1 MRSNK
6 RWTPQQLAFVPIVF
20 IPAASNPPAAP
31 SSSSA
36 ISLLP
41 IPDSPSIPGCRFFPV
56 TVTKK
61 CPEGNPRTAVSHFS
75 DAVTSLRGK
84 LGTGSFFRRG
94 LRMAFRSQLSFY
106 ATLLLL
112 ACPLCAVADHLQI
125 TSNPSGAAVE
135 IDGVAAGT
143 TPFEKDYPGGY
154 FHKTRTSMGSRLEH
168 PMVARISLAGYAT
181 KELKLTEGPM
191 NWISLNGRNRGEYWL
206 LKTDHFHVDLQPIS
220 ETFTGNITATG
231 SGMGGDLHPELSLEE
246 LVRKTKPAVV
256 YLKGLEGTG
265 SGFFV
270 TGTGVIV
277 TNAHLARG
285 EETLHTI
292 LSTGRELE
300 AKVVYIDADLDIA
313 LAKVALTPGESE
325 LPHLALADASSVRQG
340 ENVLAIGNP
349 GDAMLF
355 SVTKGIVSAV
365 GKFPNAGPGTWIQ
378 TDTPIN
384 PGNSGGPLLN
394 SRGEVVGINT
404 QKLIKKNVTGI
415 GFALSATD
423 LLEVLHRFY
432 PLVVAASQATAQ
444 TAIQPMARE
453 NTPSAEASNAS
464 SSGAPEGVGT
474 VTITSEPDSA
484 EIFVDDKFLGNAPA
498 TLKLPAGSHA
508 IVLKFPGH
516 TDWRRTLEVLKSSKT
531 SLKATLEPAP

>member
-1 MRSNK
+1 M
-6 RWTPQQLAFVPIVF
+6 
-20 IPAASNPPAAP
+20 AS
-31 SSSSA
+31 
-36 ISLLP
+36 
-41 IPDSPSIPGCRFFPV
+41 
-56 TVTKK
+56 
-61 CPEGNPRTAVSHFS
+61 
-75 DAVTSLRGK
+75 
-84 LGTGSFFRRG
+84 
-94 LRMAFRSQLSFY
+94 RSQLSFC

-112 ACPLCAVADHLQI
+112 VCPFRAVGDHLQI
-125 TSNPSGAAVE
+125 TSSPSGAAVE
-135 IDGVAAGT
+135 IDGVASGT

-154 FHKTRTSMGSRLEH
+154 FHKTKTSMGSRLEH

-181 KELKLTEGPM
+181 RELKLTEGPM
-191 NWISLNGRNRGEYWL
+191 DWISLNGRNRGEYWL

-220 ETFTGNITATG
+220 ETFTGRVTASV
-231 SGMGGDLHPELSLEE
+231 SGMGGSLRPELSFEE
-246 LVRKTKPAVV
+246 LVRQTKPAVV
-256 YLKGLEGTG
+256 YLRGLDGSG

-277 TNAHLARG
+277 TSAHLARG
-285 EETLHTI
+285 EETLHTT

-313 LAKVALTPGESE
+313 LAKVAATPRESE
-325 LPHLALADASSVRQG
+325 LPHLTLADASNVRQG

-355 SVTKGIVSAV
+355 SATKGIVSAV
-365 GKFPNAGPGTWIQ
+365 GEFPNAGPGTWIQ

-394 SRGEVVGINT
+394 SRGEVIGINT

-415 GFALSATD
+415 GFALSASD

-432 PLVVAASQATAQ
+432 PNVVAASQTAAQAT
-444 TAIQPMARE
+444 IQPMAHE
-453 NTPSAEASNAS
+453 NTPSEEVTNAPS
-464 SSGAPEGVGT
+464 SLAPEGVGT

-508 IVLKFPGH
+508 ILLKFPGH

-531 SLKATLEPAP
+531 SLKATLEPAS

>member
-1 MRSNK
+1 M
-6 RWTPQQLAFVPIVF
+6 
-20 IPAASNPPAAP
+20 AS
-31 SSSSA
+31 
-36 ISLLP
+36 
-41 IPDSPSIPGCRFFPV
+41 
-56 TVTKK
+56 
-61 CPEGNPRTAVSHFS
+61 
-75 DAVTSLRGK
+75 
-84 LGTGSFFRRG
+84 
-94 LRMAFRSQLSFY
+94 RSQLSFC

-112 ACPLCAVADHLQI
+112 ACPSCALGDHLQI
-125 TSNPSGAAVE
+125 SSKPSGATVE

-168 PMVARISLAGYAT
+168 PMIARISLAGYAT

-191 NWISLNGRNRGEYWL
+191 NWISLNGHNRGEYWL

-220 ETFTGNITATG
+220 ETFTGSVTASGPG
-231 SGMGGDLHPELSLEE
+231 SVNLQPELSLEE
-246 LVRKTKPAVV
+246 LVRQTKPAVV
-256 YLKGLEGTG
+256 YLKGLDGSG

-270 TGTGVIV
+270 TGSGVIA

-313 LAKVALTPGESE
+313 LAKVAATHGESE
-325 LPHLALADASSVRQG
+325 LPHLTLADASSVRQG

-384 PGNSGGPLLN
+384 PGNSGGPLIN

-404 QKLIKKNVTGI
+404 QKLVKKNVTGI

-432 PLVVAASQATAQ
+432 PNVAAASQAAAQ
-444 TAIQPMARE
+444 TAIQPVARE
-453 NTPSAEASNAS
+453 NTPSAEASNAPS
-464 SSGAPEGVGT
+464 PGAPEGVGT

-484 EIFVDDKFLGNAPA
+484 EIFVDDKFLGNTPA

-508 IVLKFPGH
+508 ILLKFPGH

-531 SLKATLEPAP
+531 TLKATLEPAP